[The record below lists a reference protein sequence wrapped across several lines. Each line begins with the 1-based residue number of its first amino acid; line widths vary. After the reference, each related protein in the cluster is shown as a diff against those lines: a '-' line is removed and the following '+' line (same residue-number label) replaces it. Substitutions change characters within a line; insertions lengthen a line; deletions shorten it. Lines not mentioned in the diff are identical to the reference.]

1 MPPPGKHS
9 DSASE
14 VHASFE
20 SVEALLLDE
29 IETELP
35 EVQTRS
41 GVAKAC
47 PHDRVHEAIGVA
59 RSVAVAMLGTQ
70 VRHSQQGKAL
80 QIRVNKESRRREFR
94 EDLHRGSP
102 VWIAHE
108 RQVEKRLGR
117 STVELRAQVRIL
129 SRDPFGFGM
138 QRPG

>member
-47 PHDRVHEAIGVA
+47 PHDRVHEAICVA
-59 RSVAVAMLGTQ
+59 LSVAVPLLGTQ
-70 VRHSQQGKAL
+70 VRHSHKVKSL
-80 QIRVNKESRRREFR
+80 QIPVNKDSRLL
-94 EDLHRGSP
+94 DIPVYLHHGLTH
-102 VWIAHE
+102 VHA
-108 RQVEKRLGR
+108 
-117 STVELRAQVRIL
+117 T
-129 SRDPFGFGM
+129 
-138 QRPG
+138 